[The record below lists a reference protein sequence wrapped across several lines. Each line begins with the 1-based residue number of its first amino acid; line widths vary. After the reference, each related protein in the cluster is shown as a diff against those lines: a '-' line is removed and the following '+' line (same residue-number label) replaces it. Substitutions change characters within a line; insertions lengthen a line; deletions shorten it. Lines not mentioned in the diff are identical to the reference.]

1 MERALKRMA
10 AAAIVAFAALTISA
24 AEPNAVVVFQDR
36 FTPPV
41 RVEARDLSSSSPKGI
56 QAVWL
61 WSDGA
66 PPRRIEVSSAHDLST
81 ARIKETGNWVSVK
94 IPRSKAQSQRLWLIA
109 GPVPMWEEVP
119 ENLLPRF
126 PVEPSMEETTV
137 RIPVDA
143 ALVWRVRVTGPGV
156 GSWWVD
162 VPAGKRSVTTV
173 PTVAADRSLKID
185 DEEKAPVARVRVSL
199 LDANATRGD
208 YQKLAD
214 YRTDRSGRTVVQ
226 SLPDVVRLTVVLG
239 ADGKAPR
246 VLGNVIP
253 SQIPPTLTIQRGAT
267 LLGKLVDRAG
277 HSVVGAKLTVKT
289 FLSPSLPVPLER
301 SGTSDA
307 QGKWTVTAL
316 PKGRG
321 EFEIEAAGFAETT
334 QEVRLEPWLNLL
346 DLGTVTLEK
355 AVPSEV
361 VVTDDRGRP
370 VSGASLRLGART
382 AATSDSRGLAT
393 LQLSD
398 RGVAE
403 VTVSAVH
410 HLTRTLKIEPPLRH
424 PASVVLPRSFRV
436 QGRLT
441 DSAGVS
447 VSIGHVAVSS
457 GAKFQSFDIGES
469 GRFDIDLDPNVA
481 YALEL
486 VSPHTAVTK
495 MDLPKGASGEIRELG
510 DIASPVSRVVT
521 GRVIRDDGTPVAN
534 ARVWLP
540 RPSANGPLLA
550 WAFHDL
556 IETLSETS
564 GEFALEGVPDVPF
577 VLRVEAPGLAPI
589 RRTVTPAP
597 DGEIP
602 LGDLRLSGGVTLT
615 ISVDGDAEDDVQARV
630 DTAGH
635 GLPMDQLIATFFDS
649 KAVVPNVPAGAVV
662 VTAWRDRKILCRS
675 EVIVPPDKVGMDVRC
690 VSRRVDI
697 TGRVEVGGKVVGS
710 GNVTWMTPVQPD
722 LPTGIMTY
730 GSGSAFQQ
738 HVFAPQAE
746 SEMAEV
752 SPEGT
757 FHTSVMAGSWNL
769 FWIPEQGRA
778 LGPRSVTITDSSAQD
793 VLLQFPGVSVQG
805 MVFDSDR
812 NPVERAQVRE
822 VGGHGVA
829 VTHADG
835 TFTLAGPD
843 PGTWQIQ
850 ARYRDQISSI
860 VTRTV
865 DADHDAPFV
874 ELVLGAAQNSVHVV
888 VSRAGQPASGAIA
901 FLETSEGRLDLAT
914 ADVAGAASFRI
925 QDPAPQRVRIA
936 ANVAGVWTLSDW
948 VPTGDAVSKGISLA
962 SGATGTILVRSK
974 APVGALTIANQDGW
988 RIDRLL
994 QWLGTFLS
1002 VSANADVAV
1011 AGLPP
1016 GTYTIAVAGQQQTAS
1031 VADGKTVE
1039 TIFEK

>member
-1 MERALKRMA
+1 
-10 AAAIVAFAALTISA
+10 
-24 AEPNAVVVFQDR
+24 
-36 FTPPV
+36 
-41 RVEARDLSSSSPKGI
+41 
-56 QAVWL
+56 
-61 WSDGA
+61 
-66 PPRRIEVSSAHDLST
+66 
-81 ARIKETGNWVSVK
+81 
-94 IPRSKAQSQRLWLIA
+94 
-109 GPVPMWEEVP
+109 MWEEVP
-119 ENLLPRF
+119 ESLLPRF

-162 VPAGKRSVTTV
+162 VPAGKRSVTAV

-301 SGTSDA
+301 SGVSDA

-321 EFEIEAAGFAETT
+321 ELDVEAPGFAETT
-334 QEVRLEPWLNLL
+334 QEVRFEAFLNLL

-370 VSGASLRLGART
+370 VSGALLKLGART
-382 AATSDSRGLAT
+382 AATSGPKGLAT

-410 HLTRTLKIEPPLRH
+410 HLTRTLKIESPLRH

-441 DSAGVS
+441 DSAGVA
-447 VSIGHVAVSS
+447 VSIGHVEVRS
-457 GAKFQSFDIGES
+457 GAKFQSFDIGEN

-486 VSPHTAVTK
+486 MSPRTAVTK
-495 MDLPKGASGEIRELG
+495 MDLPKGVSGELRELG
-510 DIASPVSRVVT
+510 DVASPVSRVVT
-521 GRVIRDDGTPVAN
+521 GRVIRGDGTPVAN

-540 RPSANGPLLA
+540 RPSPNGPLLA

-556 IETLSETS
+556 LETLSEPS

-589 RRTVTPAP
+589 RRTVTPP
-597 DGEIP
+597 HDGETP
-602 LGDLRLSGGVTLT
+602 LGDIRLFGGATLT

-635 GLPMDQLIATFFDS
+635 GLPMDQLIASFFDS
-649 KAVVPNVPAGAVV
+649 KAIVPNVPAGPVV
-662 VTAWRDRKILCRS
+662 VTAWRGRHMLCRQET
-675 EVIVPPDKVGMDVRC
+675 EVPTDALEMNVRC
-690 VSRRVDI
+690 VARNVSV
-697 TGRVEVGGKVVGS
+697 TGRIEVGGKPIGPGTVLW
-710 GNVTWMTPVQPD
+710 TTPVQPD

-738 HVFAPQAE
+738 HVF
-746 SEMAEV
+746 
-752 SPEGT
+752 SPETERETADVSTDGT
-757 FHTSVMAGSWNL
+757 FSTSVMAGRWDVY
-769 FWIPEQGRA
+769 WMPEQGRA
-778 LGPRSVTITDSSAQD
+778 LGPKSFTVPDSPAQD

-805 MVFDSDR
+805 TVLDSDR
-812 NPVERAQVRE
+812 KPVEGAQVRE
-822 VGGHGVA
+822 VGGHGFA
-829 VTHADG
+829 ITHGDG
-835 TFTLAGPD
+835 TFALAGPD
-843 PGTWQIQ
+843 PGTWQLQ
-850 ARYRDQISSI
+850 ARYRDQISSV

-865 DADHDAPFV
+865 DADHDAPYV
-874 ELVLGAAQNSVHVV
+874 ELVLGAAQNDIHVV
-888 VSRAGQPASGAIA
+888 VSRDGQPAGGAIA
-901 FLETSEGRLDLAT
+901 FMETSEGRLDLAT
-914 ADVAGAASFRI
+914 ADVAGTASFRI

-948 VPTGDAVSKGISLA
+948 VPTADAVSKGISLA

-974 APVGALTIANQDGW
+974 APAGALTIANQDGW

-1002 VSANADVAV
+1002 ISANADVAV